1 MNPASWEQAKDV
13 ITEALRHAPA
23 EREQFVRARCA
34 DKTLADEIITL
45 INAYREDGDFL
56 ADSQTLAAGGRDDE
70 ELEPGTRIGPYV
82 IIDSIG
88 RGGMGH
94 VFLGSDPRLRR
105 KVALKCVIRSLAGSG
120 ERRLRILHEARAA
133 ASVTHPNVATI
144 HDVVEHGDRAFMV
157 MEYVEGESLA
167 ARMKRERLPIDRVIA
182 IGRQLASALAAAH
195 ARHVVHRDLKPGNV
209 HFAIDGTV
217 KVLDFG
223 IANVPRVTATAA
235 TNSPTMATAIQ
246 ATARG
251 PQPGTPPYMSP
262 EQLMG
267 GRVDERSDIYSL
279 GVVLFEMA
287 TGRRPYLETD
297 AINLVVAIANGA
309 PRADKVEPAVPRAL
323 ADVIANALAV
333 DVEARYQSAAGV
345 GAALERVEAR
355 VNERQKGIGELI
367 RRWATRVAVGMLMA
381 PPALVSL
388 GFLSSLAF
396 NNTFGRTGPFS
407 SFAHE
412 TASDYLYW
420 GGRSAVGPVLYIIL
434 GTVAYASVKFTA
446 RVAMLV
452 PKIGAALRRQ
462 RERLRTFGRR
472 LELDDPVVLAQAL
485 ATLGIVVTALL
496 FWVFRDL
503 IRAVAGFINSSPAE
517 WFLALHPDNPARGYY
532 RIALT
537 LVTLAFALGLYRVIT
552 LRRARRARDG
562 VGSLLLLAAIVA
574 FLVMMADVPY
584 RLFSYSECERVDLGN
599 LRCYAIGESGDDVLV
614 YCPGSPPPR
623 NRVVKRT
630 DPSLHRLGIV
640 ESVFTPQP
648 GTRAGF

>member
-1 MNPASWEQAKDV
+1 MNQASWKQAKDV

-23 EREQFVRARCA
+23 EREQFVRRRCA
-34 DKTLADEIITL
+34 DQALADEIITL
-45 INAYREDGDFL
+45 INGYREEGDFL
-56 ADSQTLAAGGRDDE
+56 DDSQTVGPGESDGE
-70 ELEPGTRIGPYV
+70 ELAPGTRIGPYV

-144 HDVVEHGDRAFMV
+144 HDVVEHDDRAFIV

-167 ARMKRERLPIDRVIA
+167 ARMKRERLPIERVIA

-223 IANVPRVTATAA
+223 IANVPRVTPTAASNNPTLATAVQ
-235 TNSPTMATAIQ
+235 P
-246 ATARG
+246 TARG

-267 GRVDERSDIYSL
+267 RRVDERSDIYSL

-287 TGRRPYLETD
+287 TGRRPHLETD
-297 AINLVVAIANGA
+297 AASIVVSMATGT
-309 PRADKVEPAVPRAL
+309 PRADTVDPQVPGDL
-323 ADVIANALAV
+323 ADVIARALALE
-333 DVEARYQSAAGV
+333 VEARYQSAAEV
-345 GAALERVEAR
+345 GAALERLEAGR
-355 VNERQKGIGELI
+355 KEPQKSAGELI
-367 RRWATRVAVGMLMA
+367 RRWGTRVAVGVLMT
-381 PPALVSL
+381 PPALISL
-388 GFLSSLAF
+388 GFLNSLAF

-407 SFAHE
+407 IFAHE
-412 TASDYLYW
+412 TAADYLYW
-420 GGRSAVGPVLYIIL
+420 GARSAVGPVLYIII
-434 GTVAYASVKFTA
+434 GTVGLASFKFA
-446 RVAMLV
+446 RRVAMVV
-452 PKIGAALRRQ
+452 PKVGPALRRLQ
-462 RERLRTFGRR
+462 ERARAFGRR
-472 LELDDPVVLAQAL
+472 VELDDPVVLAQAL

-496 FWVFRDL
+496 FWIFSDL
-503 IRAVAGFINSSPAE
+503 IRAVAGFVNSSPAE

-532 RIALT
+532 RIVLT
-537 LVTLAFALGLYRVIT
+537 LVTLSFAFGLYRVIT
-552 LRRARRARDG
+552 LRRARRAREG
-562 VGSLLLLAAIVA
+562 IGSLLLLAAIVA

-584 RLFSYSECERVDLGN
+584 RLFSHSECERVDLGG

-614 YCPGSPPPR
+614 YCPGTSPPR

-630 DPSLHRLGIV
+630 DPSLRRLGIV
-640 ESVFTPQP
+640 ESVFTLQP
-648 GTRAGF
+648 STRSGF